1 MLTVVCTSPQV
12 LFEER
17 ILQAMLTVV
26 YVLPLKF
33 SKFSSSRSS
42 QALEFLKPSKFSS
55 SQSSQV
61 LEVLEVLEEE
71 HVDFEQEAGGLEH
84 P

>member
-26 YVLPLKF
+26 YTSPQDLKVLKL
-33 SKFSSSRSS
+33 SKLSSSRRV
-42 QALEFLKPSKFSS
+42 ARVAKDSK
-55 SQSSQV
+55 
-61 LEVLEVLEEE
+61 
-71 HVDFEQEAGGLEH
+71 QEAGGLGH